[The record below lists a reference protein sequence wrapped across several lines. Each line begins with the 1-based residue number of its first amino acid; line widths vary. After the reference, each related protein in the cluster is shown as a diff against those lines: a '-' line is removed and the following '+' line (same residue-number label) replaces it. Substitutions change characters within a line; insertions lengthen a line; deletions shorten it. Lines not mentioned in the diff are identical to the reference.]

1 MKDPLQYGEY
11 TLLTKK
17 YLDQS
22 IAKGEANFCSTKG
35 KFLFSH
41 IITSGIVGKRRNTQL
56 SYFMAM
62 SF

>member
-1 MKDPLQYGEY
+1 MENIL
-11 TLLTKK
+11 LLTKK

-22 IAKGEANFCSTKG
+22 IAKGEAIFFFYKREIP
-35 KFLFSH
+35 FSH